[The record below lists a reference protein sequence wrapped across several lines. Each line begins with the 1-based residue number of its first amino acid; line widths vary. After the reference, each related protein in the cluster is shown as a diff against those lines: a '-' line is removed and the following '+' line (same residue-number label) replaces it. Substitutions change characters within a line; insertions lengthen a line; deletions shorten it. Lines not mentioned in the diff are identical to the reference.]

1 MINRIDTKS
10 VKIIRLVSGEEICC
24 KFPLHK
30 NQLPENSKL
39 LRLQEP
45 MLIKYVPRITE
56 QGISDYI
63 ALVRWVGFTDEK
75 IVTIPIDKIVTIC
88 NATPAFT
95 KRYDGLTK
103 TLKNSK
109 QALPG
114 FIERNMTDDE
124 LDQFADSDPYERDID
139 KIVTICNATPAFT
152 KRYDGLTK
160 TLKNSK
166 QALPGFIE
174 RNMTDEELDEMSD
187 SDPYERDI
195 DKRDIKEVADL
206 LKMPSK
212 KIH

>member
-103 TLKNSK
+103 TLKNTK
-109 QALPG
+109 QPLPG
-114 FIERNMTDDE
+114 FIERNMTDAE
-124 LDQFADSDPYERDID
+124 LDQFADSDPYER
-139 KIVTICNATPAFT
+139 
-152 KRYDGLTK
+152 
-160 TLKNSK
+160 
-166 QALPGFIE
+166 E
-174 RNMTDEELDEMSD
+174 
-187 SDPYERDI
+187 I

>member
-124 LDQFADSDPYERDID
+124 LDEMSETDPNMRDID
-139 KIVTICNATPAFT
+139 KN
-152 KRYDGLTK
+152 
-160 TLKNSK
+160 
-166 QALPGFIE
+166 
-174 RNMTDEELDEMSD
+174 
-187 SDPYERDI
+187 
-195 DKRDIKEVADL
+195 DIKEVADL

>member
-1 MINRIDTKS
+1 MIDRIDTKS

-63 ALVRWVGFTDEK
+63 ALVRWVGFTGEK
-75 IVTIPIDKIVTIC
+75 IVTIPIDKIITIC

-95 KRYDGLTK
+95 ERYSKLTIA
-103 TLKNSK
+103 LKNAR
-109 QALPG
+109 QQLPG
-114 FIERNMTDDE
+114 FIERNMTDGE
-124 LDQFADSDPYERDID
+124 LEQEDSDSYNE
-139 KIVTICNATPAFT
+139 
-152 KRYDGLTK
+152 
-160 TLKNSK
+160 
-166 QALPGFIE
+166 E
-174 RNMTDEELDEMSD
+174 DEKELS
-187 SDPYERDI
+187 
-195 DKRDIKEVADL
+195 DL
-206 LKMPSK
+206 LRMPSK

>member
-103 TLKNSK
+103 KIHKSK

-114 FIERNMTDDE
+114 FI
-124 LDQFADSDPYERDID
+124 
-139 KIVTICNATPAFT
+139 
-152 KRYDGLTK
+152 
-160 TLKNSK
+160 
-166 QALPGFIE
+166 
-174 RNMTDEELDEMSD
+174 
-187 SDPYERDI
+187 
-195 DKRDIKEVADL
+195 
-206 LKMPSK
+206 
-212 KIH
+212 

>member
-103 TLKNSK
+103 TLQNSK

-139 KIVTICNATPAFT
+139 K
-152 KRYDGLTK
+152 
-160 TLKNSK
+160 
-166 QALPGFIE
+166 
-174 RNMTDEELDEMSD
+174 
-187 SDPYERDI
+187 
-195 DKRDIKEVADL
+195 RDIKEVADL

>member
-1 MINRIDTKS
+1 MYKRQ
-10 VKIIRLVSGEEICC
+10 KIIRLVSGEEICC

-124 LDQFADSDPYERDID
+124 LDQFADSDPNMKDID
-139 KIVTICNATPAFT
+139 KN
-152 KRYDGLTK
+152 
-160 TLKNSK
+160 
-166 QALPGFIE
+166 
-174 RNMTDEELDEMSD
+174 
-187 SDPYERDI
+187 
-195 DKRDIKEVADL
+195 DIKDIADL

-212 KIH
+212 KLH

>member
-95 KRYDGLTK
+95 KRYDGLTA

-114 FIERNMTDDE
+114 FIERNMSDEE
-124 LDQFADSDPYERDID
+124 LDQFGDSDPNMRDID
-139 KIVTICNATPAFT
+139 KN
-152 KRYDGLTK
+152 
-160 TLKNSK
+160 
-166 QALPGFIE
+166 
-174 RNMTDEELDEMSD
+174 
-187 SDPYERDI
+187 
-195 DKRDIKEVADL
+195 DIKDVADL

>member
-24 KFPLHK
+24 RFPLHK

-63 ALVRWVGFTDEK
+63 ALVRWVGFTDGK
-75 IVTIPIDKIVTIC
+75 IITIPIDKIVTIC
-88 NATPAFT
+88 NATSAFT
-95 KRYDGLTK
+95 KRYTDLTK
-103 TLKNSK
+103 TLKASK

-114 FIERNMTDDE
+114 YIERNMTQEE
-124 LDQFADSDPYERDID
+124 LDNDFKSDPYERDI
-139 KIVTICNATPAFT
+139 
-152 KRYDGLTK
+152 G
-160 TLKNSK
+160 
-166 QALPGFIE
+166 
-174 RNMTDEELDEMSD
+174 
-187 SDPYERDI
+187 
-195 DKRDIKEVADL
+195 KEDVENIAEL

>member
-103 TLKNSK
+103 TLKDSK

-139 KIVTICNATPAFT
+139 K
-152 KRYDGLTK
+152 
-160 TLKNSK
+160 
-166 QALPGFIE
+166 
-174 RNMTDEELDEMSD
+174 
-187 SDPYERDI
+187 
-195 DKRDIKEVADL
+195 RDIKEVADL

>member
-1 MINRIDTKS
+1 MINRTEDKQ

-24 KFPLHK
+24 RFPLHK

-95 KRYDGLTK
+95 KRYDGLTA
-103 TLKNSK
+103 TLKNSQ

-114 FIERNMTDDE
+114 FIERNMSDEE
-124 LDQFADSDPYERDID
+124 LDQFGDSDPNMRDID
-139 KIVTICNATPAFT
+139 KN
-152 KRYDGLTK
+152 
-160 TLKNSK
+160 
-166 QALPGFIE
+166 
-174 RNMTDEELDEMSD
+174 
-187 SDPYERDI
+187 
-195 DKRDIKEVADL
+195 DIKDVADL

>member
-103 TLKNSK
+103 TLHNSK

-124 LDQFADSDPYERDID
+124 LDQ
-139 KIVTICNATPAFT
+139 
-152 KRYDGLTK
+152 
-160 TLKNSK
+160 
-166 QALPGFIE
+166 
-174 RNMTDEELDEMSD
+174 MSD

>member
-1 MINRIDTKS
+1 MIDRIDTKS

-75 IVTIPIDKIVTIC
+75 IVTIPIDKIITIC

-95 KRYDGLTK
+95 ERYSKLTIA
-103 TLKNSK
+103 LKNAK
-109 QALPG
+109 Q
-114 FIERNMTDDE
+114 
-124 LDQFADSDPYERDID
+124 Q
-139 KIVTICNATPAFT
+139 
-152 KRYDGLTK
+152 
-160 TLKNSK
+160 
-166 QALPGFIE
+166 LPGFIE
-174 RNMTDEELDEMSD
+174 RNMTDEELEQEDSD
-187 SDPYERDI
+187 SYNEEDV
-195 DKRDIKEVADL
+195 KELSDL
-206 LKMPSK
+206 LRMPSK

>member
-1 MINRIDTKS
+1 MINRIDTES

-103 TLKNSK
+103 TLHNSK

-139 KIVTICNATPAFT
+139 K
-152 KRYDGLTK
+152 
-160 TLKNSK
+160 
-166 QALPGFIE
+166 
-174 RNMTDEELDEMSD
+174 
-187 SDPYERDI
+187 
-195 DKRDIKEVADL
+195 RDIKEVADL

>member
-1 MINRIDTKS
+1 MIDCIDTKS

-75 IVTIPIDKIVTIC
+75 IVTIPIDKIITIC

-95 KRYDGLTK
+95 ERYSKLTIA
-103 TLKNSK
+103 LKNAR
-109 QALPG
+109 QQLPG
-114 FIERNMTDDE
+114 FIERNMTDGE
-124 LDQFADSDPYERDID
+124 LEQEDSDSYNE
-139 KIVTICNATPAFT
+139 
-152 KRYDGLTK
+152 
-160 TLKNSK
+160 
-166 QALPGFIE
+166 E
-174 RNMTDEELDEMSD
+174 DEKELS
-187 SDPYERDI
+187 
-195 DKRDIKEVADL
+195 DL
-206 LKMPSK
+206 LRMPSK

>member
-88 NATPAFT
+88 NATAAFT

-103 TLKNSK
+103 TLNNSK
-109 QALPG
+109 Q
-114 FIERNMTDDE
+114 T
-124 LDQFADSDPYERDID
+124 
-139 KIVTICNATPAFT
+139 
-152 KRYDGLTK
+152 
-160 TLKNSK
+160 
-166 QALPGFIE
+166 LPGFIE

>member
-75 IVTIPIDKIVTIC
+75 IVTIPVDKIVTIC

-95 KRYDGLTK
+95 K
-103 TLKNSK
+103 
-109 QALPG
+109 
-114 FIERNMTDDE
+114 
-124 LDQFADSDPYERDID
+124 
-139 KIVTICNATPAFT
+139 
-152 KRYDGLTK
+152 
-160 TLKNSK
+160 
-166 QALPGFIE
+166 
-174 RNMTDEELDEMSD
+174 
-187 SDPYERDI
+187 
-195 DKRDIKEVADL
+195 
-206 LKMPSK
+206 
-212 KIH
+212 

>member
-1 MINRIDTKS
+1 MIDRIDTKS

-75 IVTIPIDKIVTIC
+75 IVTIPIDKIITIC

-95 KRYDGLTK
+95 ERYSKLTIA
-103 TLKNSK
+103 LKNAK
-109 QALPG
+109 Q
-114 FIERNMTDDE
+114 
-124 LDQFADSDPYERDID
+124 Q
-139 KIVTICNATPAFT
+139 
-152 KRYDGLTK
+152 
-160 TLKNSK
+160 
-166 QALPGFIE
+166 LPGFIE
-174 RNMTDEELDEMSD
+174 RNMTDEELEQED
-187 SDPYERDI
+187 SHSYNEEDV
-195 DKRDIKEVADL
+195 KELSDL
-206 LKMPSK
+206 LRMPSK

>member
-1 MINRIDTKS
+1 MIDRIDTKS

-75 IVTIPIDKIVTIC
+75 IVTIPIDKIITIC

-95 KRYDGLTK
+95 ERYSKLTVA
-103 TLKNSK
+103 LKNTK
-109 QALPG
+109 Q
-114 FIERNMTDDE
+114 
-124 LDQFADSDPYERDID
+124 Q
-139 KIVTICNATPAFT
+139 
-152 KRYDGLTK
+152 
-160 TLKNSK
+160 
-166 QALPGFIE
+166 LPGFIE
-174 RNMTDEELDEMSD
+174 RNMTDEELEQEDSD
-187 SDPYERDI
+187 SYNEEDV
-195 DKRDIKEVADL
+195 KEVSDL
-206 LKMPSK
+206 LRMPSK

>member
-39 LRLQEP
+39 LRIQEP

-103 TLKNSK
+103 TLHNSK

-124 LDQFADSDPYERDID
+124 LDQ
-139 KIVTICNATPAFT
+139 
-152 KRYDGLTK
+152 
-160 TLKNSK
+160 
-166 QALPGFIE
+166 
-174 RNMTDEELDEMSD
+174 MSD

>member
-75 IVTIPIDKIVTIC
+75 IVTIPVDKIVTIC

-95 KRYDGLTK
+95 KRYDGLTQ
-103 TLKNSK
+103 TLKNTK
-109 QALPG
+109 QPLPG

-139 KIVTICNATPAFT
+139 K
-152 KRYDGLTK
+152 
-160 TLKNSK
+160 
-166 QALPGFIE
+166 
-174 RNMTDEELDEMSD
+174 
-187 SDPYERDI
+187 
-195 DKRDIKEVADL
+195 RDIKEVADL

>member
-103 TLKNSK
+103 TLQNAK
-109 QALPG
+109 Q
-114 FIERNMTDDE
+114 
-124 LDQFADSDPYERDID
+124 Q
-139 KIVTICNATPAFT
+139 
-152 KRYDGLTK
+152 
-160 TLKNSK
+160 
-166 QALPGFIE
+166 LPGFIE

>member
-103 TLKNSK
+103 TLQNSK

-114 FIERNMTDDE
+114 FIERNMTNEE
-124 LDQFADSDPYERDID
+124 LDQ
-139 KIVTICNATPAFT
+139 
-152 KRYDGLTK
+152 
-160 TLKNSK
+160 
-166 QALPGFIE
+166 
-174 RNMTDEELDEMSD
+174 MSD

-195 DKRDIKEVADL
+195 DKNDIKEVADL

-212 KIH
+212 KLH

>member
-30 NQLPENSKL
+30 NQLPESSKL

-103 TLKNSK
+103 TLQNSK

-114 FIERNMTDDE
+114 FIERNMTNEE
-124 LDQFADSDPYERDID
+124 LDQ
-139 KIVTICNATPAFT
+139 
-152 KRYDGLTK
+152 
-160 TLKNSK
+160 
-166 QALPGFIE
+166 
-174 RNMTDEELDEMSD
+174 MSD

-195 DKRDIKEVADL
+195 DKNDIKEVADL

-212 KIH
+212 KLH

>member
-56 QGISDYI
+56 HGISDYI

-75 IVTIPIDKIVTIC
+75 IVTIPRDKIVTIC

-103 TLKNSK
+103 TLHNSK

-124 LDQFADSDPYERDID
+124 LDQFADSDPNMKDID
-139 KIVTICNATPAFT
+139 KN
-152 KRYDGLTK
+152 
-160 TLKNSK
+160 
-166 QALPGFIE
+166 
-174 RNMTDEELDEMSD
+174 
-187 SDPYERDI
+187 
-195 DKRDIKEVADL
+195 DIKDIADL

-212 KIH
+212 KLH

>member
-1 MINRIDTKS
+1 MINRIDTKA

-139 KIVTICNATPAFT
+139 K
-152 KRYDGLTK
+152 
-160 TLKNSK
+160 
-166 QALPGFIE
+166 
-174 RNMTDEELDEMSD
+174 
-187 SDPYERDI
+187 
-195 DKRDIKEVADL
+195 RDIKEVADL

>member
-1 MINRIDTKS
+1 MIDRIDTKS

-63 ALVRWVGFTDEK
+63 ALVRWIGFTDEK
-75 IVTIPIDKIVTIC
+75 IVTIPIDKIITIC

-95 KRYDGLTK
+95 ERYSKLTIA
-103 TLKNSK
+103 LKNAR
-109 QALPG
+109 Q
-114 FIERNMTDDE
+114 
-124 LDQFADSDPYERDID
+124 Q
-139 KIVTICNATPAFT
+139 
-152 KRYDGLTK
+152 
-160 TLKNSK
+160 
-166 QALPGFIE
+166 LPGFIE
-174 RNMTDEELDEMSD
+174 RNMTDEEIEQEDSD
-187 SDPYERDI
+187 SYNEEDV
-195 DKRDIKEVADL
+195 KELSDL
-206 LKMPSK
+206 LRMPSK

>member
-24 KFPLHK
+24 RFPLHK

-75 IVTIPIDKIVTIC
+75 IITIPIDKIVTIC
-88 NATPAFT
+88 NATSAFT
-95 KRYDGLTK
+95 KRYTDLTK
-103 TLKNSK
+103 TLKASK

-114 FIERNMTDDE
+114 YIERNMTQEE
-124 LDQFADSDPYERDID
+124 LDNDFKSDPYERDI
-139 KIVTICNATPAFT
+139 
-152 KRYDGLTK
+152 G
-160 TLKNSK
+160 
-166 QALPGFIE
+166 
-174 RNMTDEELDEMSD
+174 
-187 SDPYERDI
+187 
-195 DKRDIKEVADL
+195 KEDVENIAEL

>member
-1 MINRIDTKS
+1 MIDRIDTKS

-75 IVTIPIDKIVTIC
+75 IVTIPIDKIITIC

-95 KRYDGLTK
+95 ERYSKLTIA
-103 TLKNSK
+103 LKNAR
-109 QALPG
+109 QQLPG
-114 FIERNMTDDE
+114 FIERNMTDGE
-124 LDQFADSDPYERDID
+124 LEQEDSDSYNE
-139 KIVTICNATPAFT
+139 
-152 KRYDGLTK
+152 
-160 TLKNSK
+160 
-166 QALPGFIE
+166 E
-174 RNMTDEELDEMSD
+174 DEKELS
-187 SDPYERDI
+187 
-195 DKRDIKEVADL
+195 DL
-206 LKMPSK
+206 LRMPSK

>member
-24 KFPLHK
+24 RFPLHK

-139 KIVTICNATPAFT
+139 K
-152 KRYDGLTK
+152 
-160 TLKNSK
+160 
-166 QALPGFIE
+166 
-174 RNMTDEELDEMSD
+174 
-187 SDPYERDI
+187 
-195 DKRDIKEVADL
+195 RDIKEVADL